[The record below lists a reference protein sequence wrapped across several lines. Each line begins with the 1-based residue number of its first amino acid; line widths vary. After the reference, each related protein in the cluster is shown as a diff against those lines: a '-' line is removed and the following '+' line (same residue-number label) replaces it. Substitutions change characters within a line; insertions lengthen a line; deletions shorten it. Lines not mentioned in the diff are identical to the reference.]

1 MDQIGVVILGE
12 IRQQIESKEYHVL
25 RRKAKNVLKKKIVLL
40 ANYAHKLLGDGKGIS
55 SFLLENVETCESW
68 HRAKHM

>member
-1 MDQIGVVILGE
+1 MFLGG
-12 IRQQIESKEYHVL
+12 KL
-25 RRKAKNVLKKKIVLL
+25 RTCWKKIVLL

-68 HRAKHM
+68 HRAKHMWISHAVGNRMVLVPT

>member
-1 MDQIGVVILGE
+1 MYQIVVVILEE
-12 IRQQIESKEYHVL
+12 IRQQAECKEYHGL
-25 RRKAKNVLKKKIVLL
+25 KRKAKIALKKKIVLL

-55 SFLLENVETCESW
+55 SFLLENIDTCESW

>member
-1 MDQIGVVILGE
+1 MVVILGE
-12 IRQQIESKEYHVL
+12 IRQLAESKEYYGL
-25 RRKAKNVLKKKIVLL
+25 KRKARSALKKIILL

-55 SFLLENVETCESW
+55 SFLLENVETCETW

>member
-25 RRKAKNVLKKKIVLL
+25 RRKAKNVLKKIVLL